1 VPSPVPPPGQVPV
14 PPPGQVPVP
23 PPGQV
28 PVPPPGQVP
37 APPPVL
43 APPPGPP
50 SLPTLV
56 RRLAAGP
63 ALPPLPPLHPW
74 LLLASVYEVWLRWQA
89 QWTAAPRRGVRRAA
103 QQESEVAPPPR
114 LDAAVKLGW
123 AAAVAVAVQPVHV
136 AAAVVA
142 AAAVAQK
149 VCSVGT

>member
-1 VPSPVPPPGQVPV
+1 M
-14 PPPGQVPVP
+14 
-23 PPGQV
+23 
-28 PVPPPGQVP
+28 
-37 APPPVL
+37 
-43 APPPGPP
+43 
-50 SLPTLV
+50 
-56 RRLAAGP
+56 
-63 ALPPLPPLHPW
+63 PPLPPLHPW
-74 LLLASVYEVWLRWQA
+74 LLLASVYEVWL
-89 QWTAAPRRGVRRAA
+89 RAA